1 MGMAASQARLLC
13 ITARIH
19 DVEYQAQA
27 IQSAKIQLATQEDQA
42 YQEYNAA
49 LDATTLTI
57 NSIDVKSGEK
67 ATVPATFNNLCSR
80 SRLRAANGDEYAI
93 RNNQGLLIV
102 EDSIEEGYHK
112 FLGTRLND
120 PYQFAFFMLKNGNSQ
135 TIGNIENGDF
145 TNALLEAEEEAYAS
159 VQNDTLKSLHTK
171 LEELTTGGVNIYDA
185 SVVAEKNKEEYEDTL
200 STYRKILY
208 NSHSAEVDKK
218 VDPFMSSEEELD
230 TSLFNYYVDIYKQI
244 QACGGCVSI
253 EDYDGMHGDAA
264 NDSEWLQNMIK
275 SGQFTIETIKED
287 KTGKVTLNATSP
299 SSNSSLTY
307 TNTSSIDN
315 RALAKAEAEY
325 EHKLKEIDKKD
336 QKFDLDLSKLET
348 ERTALTTEYESVKKV
363 IEDNIDRTFG
373 IFS

>member
-80 SRLRAANGDEYAI
+80 SRLRAANGDQYAI

-102 EDSIEEGYHK
+102 EDSIEEGYHD
-112 FLGTRLND
+112 FLSTGLND

-185 SVVAEKNKEEYEDTL
+185 SVVAEENREEYEDTL

-208 NSHSAEVDKK
+208 TSHSAEVDKK
-218 VDPFMSSEEELD
+218 VDPFNSTEETD